1 MHGCVPFQR
10 IINGTRSLNLST
22 SSSRIPHLTLHIRRR
37 HSPSHVARNKP
48 SQWSPSHRRR
58 PHLSATRRAA
68 SSDTLYPQRDQR
80 DELETEHHK
89 PISHDVHEQETL
101 GDAPPPM
108 SMLEIVREGHPDR
121 VLLGLLNP
129 DIALDFISTATD
141 EDFADAICTIDP
153 EYFIVPF
160 RDLHYHFPPSLE
172 TQPAFRYVKSF
183 EERARTFINILNKL
197 TEERVNATDTIPFR
211 VHCHLLKCLAACG
224 RGDLATH
231 VFYNSM
237 PDDQL
242 MPDRACYNYLMEAL
256 TWNHA
261 YNGRERYK
269 LRVTGDRLALRSY
282 EDRPLNLAGHGVA
295 SPSNP
300 ENKDSIRIQIL
311 KIFNDL
317 VRQGISGDE
326 ATFCHVMIAMGRE
339 GDIEGVKSILK
350 SVWNID
356 IDGLNAYDEEELES
370 PTFYDE
376 NSILRPSERLLFTIA
391 HIFGSNNQIDTA
403 STLLDYVSR
412 HYNMEISNKVWN
424 HLLGWAYSIFSQGRP
439 WQRRRGLNIGRPSAA
454 AVESLF
460 AVLQGEP
467 YNIQFG
473 IVPLHY
479 RIRVRLAKR
488 MLDPLLADVRDCLRQ
503 LDDDRLQLSTLYDKM
518 RNLVL
523 GNYGGTHQGDL
534 ATVRFLNLRRQFI
547 LTALRT
553 EAHLQLMII
562 NLRNMFKENFFAG
575 GGKEV
580 EHPWRSLPNL
590 ILEFPDFLPNIL
602 PYYTPTG
609 HVMLIV
615 KEDRKQAILET
626 NTWQMT
632 RTSNLRNMLDTFS
645 PFKLMQAAWALSE
658 GSNELICR
666 YLDSLKDPS
675 DENMTVDWIAQD
687 EFNGREWR
695 LNESSYR
702 APYPRSADRPES
714 GWYPWRGPL
723 PPGAKPWRY

>member
-1 MHGCVPFQR
+1 
-10 IINGTRSLNLST
+10 
-22 SSSRIPHLTLHIRRR
+22 
-37 HSPSHVARNKP
+37 
-48 SQWSPSHRRR
+48 
-58 PHLSATRRAA
+58 
-68 SSDTLYPQRDQR
+68 
-80 DELETEHHK
+80 
-89 PISHDVHEQETL
+89 
-101 GDAPPPM
+101 
-108 SMLEIVREGHPDR
+108 MLQIVREGHPDR

-129 DIALDFISTATD
+129 DIALDFISTSTD
-141 EDFADAICTIDP
+141 EDFADALCSLDP

-160 RDLHYHFPPSLE
+160 RDLHYHLSPTLE
-172 TQPAFRYVKSF
+172 TRPQFRYVKSF
-183 EERARTFINILNKL
+183 EERTTTFINILNKL
-197 TEERVNATDTIPFR
+197 TEERINAVRAIPLR
-211 VHCHLLKCLAACG
+211 VHCHLLKCHAACG
-224 RGDLATH
+224 RADLAKH
-231 VFYNSM
+231 VFYKSM
-237 PDDQL
+237 PEDQL

-256 TWNHA
+256 TWNNA
-261 YNGRERYK
+261 YSGRERYK
-269 LRVTGDRLALRSY
+269 LRVTGDRLAFRSY
-282 EDRPLNLAGHGVA
+282 DDRPLNLAGHGVA

-300 ENKDSIRIQIL
+300 ENKDSIRIQVL

-326 ATFCHVMIAMGRE
+326 ATFCHLMIAMGRE
-339 GDIEGVKSILK
+339 GDMEGVKSILK

-370 PTFYDE
+370 PTFYVE

-412 HYNMEISNKVWN
+412 HYNMEISSKVWN
-424 HLLGWAYSIFSQGRP
+424 HLLGWAYSLFSQGRP

-488 MLDPLLADVRDCLRQ
+488 VLDPLLSDVRDCLRQ
-503 LDDDRLQLSTLYDKM
+503 LDDDRLQLSTLYDKL
-518 RNLVL
+518 RVLVL
-523 GNYGGTHQGDL
+523 DNYGDTHQGDL
-534 ATVRFLNLRRQFI
+534 ATVGFLNLRREFI

-553 EAHLQLMII
+553 EAHLQMMIV
-562 NLRNMFKENFFAG
+562 NLRNMFKENHFAG

-580 EHPWRSLPNL
+580 EYSWRRLPKL
-590 ILEFPDFLPNIL
+590 ILEFPDFLPNIV

-609 HVMLIV
+609 HVMLIL
-615 KEDRKQAILET
+615 KETRKQAILET

-632 RTSNLRNMLDTFS
+632 RTSSLRNMLDTFS
-645 PFKLMQAAWALSE
+645 PFKLMHATWVLSE

-666 YLDSLKDPS
+666 YFDSLNDPS
-675 DENMTVDWIAQD
+675 AENVTVDWVAKD
-687 EFNGREWR
+687 EFNTRKWR
-695 LNESSYR
+695 LNEPSYR
-702 APYPRSADRPES
+702 DPYPPSADRPES
-714 GWYPWRGPL
+714 GWSPWPGPPPPRGSQI
-723 PPGAKPWRY
+723 RY